1 MSTLN
6 EIAANHARMAKA
18 KEVEAT
24 GLSERQL
31 QIVGSF
37 EIPSLEPQ
45 QHVPLHLI
53 AGAQESNLGQV
64 VGFMI

>member
-24 GLSERQL
+24 GLDERQP
-31 QIVGSF
+31 QIVGGF

-45 QHVPLHLI
+45 HHVPLHLI
-53 AGAQESNLGQV
+53 AGAQEGNLGQA